1 MENKHKSKTAKRD
14 RMRRILCLILAIMM
28 VGGTAVTLVYNLLL
42 TRVYAADA
50 DDTAVFSASASDTK
64 RVRVGLMYGEN
75 VTVGFETDAANGF
88 GIETVDR
95 SVPDLPSREIWEIS
109 LTKVA
114 AVVDGNLAKTDM
126 TYRVASGNDTIK
138 IGGYH
143 VGIGSGMTRE
153 TCETMLAALDETLA
167 SLGYDVFPFYGDS
180 GFSLRSGNFATS
192 ADAQAAASKISSVIA
207 DLDIYT
213 VFPTKTGVSLVNPY
227 TDEILFE
234 YDASDVTA
242 LGLTA
247 RPSSDGT
254 KNYLVTPAKKQYD
267 GIFMFRRENIA
278 TDPNA
283 GYTDGVSLTN
293 VMELGD
299 YIEGVLPYEISSS
312 WPLESQKAFAIVVRS
327 YTMSSLNRHKAYGFD
342 LCNSTHCQ
350 VYQGRARVTDVVE
363 QAVRETSGQVM
374 IYDGKIVQAFY
385 SAVSGGVT
393 VSAKDAWGSEVP
405 YLHAIETPWEIY
417 TNHSY
422 GTWQTEVSPS
432 ELADYLRSKGYS
444 ISGNVA
450 SITIDRLADNSTYIA
465 ELTITGTSG
474 GSVTIKRTDSVRS
487 ALAKYVKSANFVVGK
502 GKVDADITTF
512 NTESMTSTPV
522 ITASGTTSHDNSTGV
537 AVMTASGK
545 ASIPDMNSATAVT
558 SNGTKQLG
566 KVTST
571 TVRQTVYAKNSGNF
585 IFVGKGYGHGVGLSQ
600 IGLRDLA
607 KQGVAAKDMLKMYF
621 SGIVIDDLAT
631 VIK

>member
-50 DDTAVFSASASDTK
+50 DDTAVFAASASDTK

-95 SVPDLPSREIWEIS
+95 SVPDLPSREIWELS

-143 VGIGSGMTRE
+143 VGIGSGMARE

-167 SLGYDVFPFYGDS
+167 SLGFDVFPFYCDA
-180 GFSLRSGNFATS
+180 GFSLRAGNFATS
-192 ADAQAAASKISSVIA
+192 SDAQAAASKISSVIA

-213 VFPTKTGVSLVNPY
+213 VSPTKTGVSLVNPY

-247 RPSSDGT
+247 RPSADGT

-278 TDPNA
+278 TDQNA

-342 LCNSTHCQ
+342 VCNSTHCQ

-450 SITIDRLADNSTYIA
+450 SITIDRLADN
-465 ELTITGTSG
+465 
-474 GSVTIKRTDSVRS
+474 
-487 ALAKYVKSANFVVGK
+487 
-502 GKVDADITTF
+502 
-512 NTESMTSTPV
+512 
-522 ITASGTTSHDNSTGV
+522 
-537 AVMTASGK
+537 
-545 ASIPDMNSATAVT
+545 
-558 SNGTKQLG
+558 
-566 KVTST
+566 
-571 TVRQTVYAKNSGNF
+571 
-585 IFVGKGYGHGVGLSQ
+585 
-600 IGLRDLA
+600 
-607 KQGVAAKDMLKMYF
+607 
-621 SGIVIDDLAT
+621 
-631 VIK
+631 